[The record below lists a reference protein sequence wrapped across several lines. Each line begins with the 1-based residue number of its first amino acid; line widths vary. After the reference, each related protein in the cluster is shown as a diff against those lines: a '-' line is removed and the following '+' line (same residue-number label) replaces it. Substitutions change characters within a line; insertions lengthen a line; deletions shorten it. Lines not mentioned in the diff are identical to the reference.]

1 MRGIFLI
8 FLFTITTAW
17 AKEEPTLLVYNTT
30 TNQTVVSQNADVSR
44 PVASITKLVTAM
56 VALDQYKLT
65 DRVKTG
71 KHTSVTVENLL
82 IRLLVRSDNGASE
95 ILAKYHPG
103 GREEFLSLM
112 NTKVKAMGAFQTKF
126 NDPSGLLHTNTST
139 AQDLVKIVNRSATYE
154 FIQQVTSKAEIKTNA
169 KIKNK
174 LKTITMPNTNH
185 KLLNEYHNI
194 LVSKTGYT
202 SRAGRCL
209 AILVENNGEKYA
221 IIILGE
227 RTTFERERTA
237 RDAINN
243 YTKSQNTY

>member
-1 MRGIFLI
+1 MRGIFLTL
-8 FLFTITTAW
+8 LFVVNTVW
-17 AKEEPTLLVYNTT
+17 AKEDPTLLVYNTT
-30 TNQTVVSQNADVSR
+30 TNQIVVSQNADTQR
-44 PVASITKLVTAM
+44 PMASITKLVTAM
-56 VALDQYKLT
+56 VALDNYKLS

-71 KHTSVTVENLL
+71 KHTSTTVENLL

-95 ILAKYHPG
+95 ILARHHKG

-112 NTKVKAMGAFQTKF
+112 NTKARSTGAFQTKF
-126 NDPSGLLHTNTST
+126 YDPSGLISTNVAT
-139 AQDLVKIVNRSATYE
+139 AQDLVKIVTRAGTYE
-154 FIQQVTSKAEIKTNA
+154 FIQQVTSKAEIKTST

-174 LKTITMPNTNH
+174 LKTITLPNTNH

-209 AILVENNGEKYA
+209 ALLIENNGEKYV

-227 RTTFERERTA
+227 RTSFERERTA
-237 RDAINN
+237 RDAINIIPAA
-243 YTKSQNTY
+243 KI